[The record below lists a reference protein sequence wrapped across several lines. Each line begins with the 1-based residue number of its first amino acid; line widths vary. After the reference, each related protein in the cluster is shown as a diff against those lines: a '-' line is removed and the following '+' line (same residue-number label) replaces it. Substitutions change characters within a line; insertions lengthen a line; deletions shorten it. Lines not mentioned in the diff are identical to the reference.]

1 MSTLEKKQPNGRAQR
16 LWHTLAG
23 HPWLTMILGVAAQ
36 TWFTLN
42 NRALWF
48 SDEVRYANAYQN
60 LVSHGKWMV
69 LSLNG
74 QPYPDKPPVYFWFL
88 WLIDT
93 LTPADMPTVFFLG
106 AALSGLFF
114 LASAY
119 VLARVLGFDRS
130 VCLACVL
137 MLLSTFFLAGLF
149 HYSRMDLLF
158 AGLIVL
164 SHACLFKALS
174 GPDQGRWPVWAFA
187 LAGLATLT
195 KGPLGFILPLMTVTL
210 YLLWRGEV
218 RRLFSRAMGLGLLF
232 MLSMLAAWVAG
243 VVIAEGPSFL
253 VDTVLGKHVIQRA
266 TDTFHHREPI
276 SYYFIALPLA
286 WLPWSLFALVV
297 PVRRLFSLE
306 AWGGHW
312 ASRREAGPTVFLWI
326 MFGATFIFL
335 SSLSGKVLIYIL
347 PMFPPLALLTAQ
359 AMTRLDSAHS
369 ARFWT
374 CVAGLW
380 LALGAGLLVAG
391 DLLPFPV
398 PVRGLGLSACLLLFV
413 GLVFLLLR
421 RQGSKVCLLWSALA
435 VTLWLYPVGLMVAP
449 SLDDAM
455 SPKRQAEMIGAHVR
469 QGYAPLAYKVY
480 SGIFTYYAGQDI
492 EETGDLDELASLI
505 EQRGKVVLVIRE
517 RHWNEWT
524 DRPPGLRVIDR
535 QDIAG
540 MVYVLA
546 VRE

>member
-1 MSTLEKKQPNGRAQR
+1 MDDKQARGRLITR
-16 LWHTLAG
+16 LWNVLRD
-23 HPWLTMILGVAAQ
+23 HPWLTMLLGVAAQ

-60 LVSHGKWMV
+60 LVNHGKWLV

-74 QPYPDKPPVYFWFL
+74 QPYPDKPPVYFWLL

-93 LTPADMPTVFFLG
+93 LTPADMPTVFFAG

-119 VLARVLGFDRS
+119 LLARALGFDRS
-130 VCLACVL
+130 VRLACVL
-137 MLLSTFFLAGLF
+137 MLLSTFFLVGLF

-164 SHACLFKALS
+164 SHACLFRAVS
-174 GPDQGRWPVWAFA
+174 GPEQGRWPLLAFV

-195 KGPLGFILPLMTVTL
+195 KGPLGFILPLLTVTL
-210 YLLWRGEV
+210 YLLWRGEA
-218 RRLFSRAMGLGLLF
+218 RRLLTRAMGVGLLA
-232 MLSMLAAWVAG
+232 MLAMLAAWVGG
-243 VVIAEGPSFL
+243 VMLAEGPSFL
-253 VDTVLGKHVIQRA
+253 VDTVLGKHVLQRA
-266 TDTFHHREPI
+266 THTFHHREPV

-286 WLPWSLFALVV
+286 WLPWSLFALVA
-297 PVRRLFSLE
+297 PVRRLVSLE
-306 AWGGHW
+306 AWGGLW
-312 ASRREAGPTVFLWI
+312 AARREAGPTVFLWI
-326 MFGATFIFL
+326 MFGATFVFL

-359 AMTRLDSAHS
+359 AMTGLDTARSS
-369 ARFWT
+369 RFWT
-374 CVAGLW
+374 CAAGLW
-380 LALGAGLLVAG
+380 LVLGGGLLVAG

-398 PVRGLGLSACLLLFV
+398 PLRGLGIAACLLLLGGA
-413 GLVFLLLR
+413 GLIVLR
-421 RQGSKVCLLWSALA
+421 RRGSKACLLWSALA

-455 SPKRQAEMIGAHVR
+455 SPRRQGEIIGAHVR
-469 QGYAPLAYKVY
+469 QGYAPVAHKVY
-480 SGIFTYYAGQDI
+480 SGIFTYYAGHDI
-492 EETGDLDELASLI
+492 EETGDFAELADLLR
-505 EQRGKVVLVIRE
+505 ERGRVVLVIRE
-517 RHWNEWT
+517 RHWDEWP
-524 DRPPGLRVIDR
+524 DRPADLRVIDR
-535 QDIAG
+535 QEIAG
-540 MVYVLA
+540 MTYLLA